1 MDKLPLR
8 LLIVLICLLFM
19 IESIVLLNVIYR
31 VYLEIWPFYEYF
43 NLQVS
48 SFFIKSNCC
57 YAPIVILHPFLKQL
71 DSCLSPQVA

>member
-48 SFFIKSNCC
+48 SFFIKSSCC
-57 YAPIVILHPFLKQL
+57 YAPIVILHFL
-71 DSCLSPQVA
+71 

>member
-48 SFFIKSNCC
+48 SFFIKSNYC
-57 YAPIVILHPFLKQL
+57 YVLTVILHFF
-71 DSCLSPQVA
+71 